1 MFDQRSFKLFEK
13 ILKHDQMTKAEVI
26 RTLDLSERQFN
37 YDFEKIND
45 ALNGIDIPQIEMS
58 NQAFIID
65 PEIKALMHSDMPL
78 DINANQI
85 VISEE
90 NRVLLIYLYTFI
102 RKEPISN
109 YHYQLMLGVSKNTAL
124 TDVRKTKQ
132 MCEAWSIELVYTRMD
147 GYHLGGSELDK
158 RRLASYCIDYLLTQ
172 SLGKEIILLS
182 LKSWGQDENLIV
194 MQRLIESFLEEEKIK
209 LVKSRKVEMMLHLT
223 FISVRN
229 KGKELFFTEYEK
241 QLVRRQSLFEKGWI
255 LSQRLFEE
263 DNEFEPYYVTIELLI
278 AQEEVKNNENSS
290 LEELVE
296 QIIKAFEMN
305 TLLPI
310 TNKKL
315 LKQSLYNHL
324 VPAFFRITFEIPLVN
339 TLTIRIKKE
348 YPELFQFVKRS
359 LAPLSMW
366 TGKNISEAEIG
377 YFTLHFGG
385 YLEMDKMPNV
395 EKLNALI
402 VCSNGVSSSI
412 MLRSQLSEMFPDIQ
426 FSRVHTAEQVHGI
439 PATSYDLLFSTVEVD
454 SIKPVYIV
462 KTLLSQ
468 VEKNYLI
475 QAVTSKFPRLNYR
488 NFSVDQLMEI
498 INKHTVIKDE
508 EKLFSE
514 LVDLFYLPNT
524 EKGSYK
530 PMLSE
535 ILTRDMI
542 QFTDQ
547 KLEWRKAISCAA
559 QPLLD
564 ANKIQQEYTDEMIK
578 NVEEIG
584 TYIHIGKGIAIPHAR
599 PEFGVNQLGMSFL
612 RTKTPVLLLD
622 KEEHQID
629 IFICLAAIDN
639 EAHLK
644 ALAQLTKLLG
654 DDVMLQFLKEAETA
668 DEVIKIIEKGEE
680 K

>member
-1 MFDQRSFKLFEK
+1 MK
-13 ILKHDQMTKAEVI
+13 KAEVL
-26 RTLDLSERQFN
+26 RTLDLTERQFN
-37 YDFEKIND
+37 YDFNKLND
-45 ALNGIDIPQIEMS
+45 ALDSIDIPQIELS
-58 NQAFIID
+58 NQAFIVD
-65 PEIKALMHSDMPL
+65 PEVKKLLHSETPL
-78 DINANQI
+78 DINTNQI

-90 NRVLLIYLYTFI
+90 DRVFLIYLYTFI

-124 TDVRKTKQ
+124 TDVKKAKQ
-132 MCEAWSIELVYTRMD
+132 MCGAWGIELVYTRMD
-147 GYHLGGSELDK
+147 GYHLAGSELDK
-158 RRLASYCIDYLLTQ
+158 RRLSFYCIDYLLSQ
-172 SLGKEIILLS
+172 PLGKEIIMLA
-182 LKSWGQDENLIV
+182 LKSWGQEAYLMEIQHVIDLFLDDEEV
-194 MQRLIESFLEEEKIK
+194 K
-209 LVKSRKVEMMLHLT
+209 LVKSRKAEMMLHLV

-229 KGKELFFTEYEK
+229 KGHELFFADYEK
-241 QLVRRQSLFEKGWI
+241 QIIRRQSLFEKAS
-255 LSQRLFEE
+255 LLTRKLFASEVE
-263 DNEFEPYYVTIELLI
+263 LESYYVAIELLI
-278 AQEEVKNNENSS
+278 AQVEVKHNENPA
-290 LEELVE
+290 LEILAE
-296 QIIKAFEMN
+296 QIIKEFEKN

-310 TNKKL
+310 RNKMQ

-324 VPAFFRITFEIPLVN
+324 VPAFFRISFGMPLVN
-339 TLTIRIKKE
+339 TLTARIKST
-348 YPELFQFVKRS
+348 YAELFQFVKQS

-366 TGKNISEAEIG
+366 TGKTISEAEIG

-385 YLEMDKMPNV
+385 YLEMDKQPSV
-395 EKLNALI
+395 EKLNALV

-426 FSRVHTAEQVHGI
+426 FSRVHTAEQVKDI
-439 PATSYDLLFSTVEVD
+439 PTSHFDLLFSTVEIESV
-454 SIKPVYIV
+454 KPVFIV

-468 VEKNYLI
+468 VEKGYLI

-488 NFSVDQLMEI
+488 SFSVDQLMEI
-498 INKHTVIKDE
+498 IHKHTVIKDE
-508 EKLFSE
+508 DKLFSE

-535 ILTRDMI
+535 LLTKDMI

-547 KLEWRKAISCAA
+547 KMEWREAISYAA

-564 ANKIQQEYTDEMIK
+564 ANKIQQAYTDEMIK

-599 PEFGVNQLGMSFL
+599 PESGVNELGMSFL

-622 KEEHQID
+622 QEEHQID

-654 DDVMLQFLKEAETA
+654 DNDMLQSLKEAETA
-668 DEVIKIIEKGEE
+668 EDVIKIIEKGEG

>member
-1 MFDQRSFKLFEK
+1 MFDQRSYKLFEE
-13 ILKHDQMTKAEVI
+13 ILKHDHMTKTEVI

-37 YDFEKIND
+37 YDFEKINE
-45 ALNGIDIPQIEMS
+45 ALLSIDIPQIEMS
-58 NQAFIID
+58 NQFFIID
-65 PEIKALMHSDMPL
+65 PEVIELMHSELPL

-90 NRVLLIYLYTFI
+90 DRVFLIYLYTFI
-102 RKEPISN
+102 RKESISN

-124 TDVRKTKQ
+124 TDVKKTKQ
-132 MCEAWSIELVYTRMD
+132 LCAAWGIELVYTRMD
-147 GYHLGGSELDK
+147 GYHLEGSELDK
-158 RRLASYCIDYLLTQ
+158 RRLSSYCIDYLLTQ
-172 SLGKEIILLS
+172 PLGKEIIMLS
-182 LKSWGQDENLIV
+182 LKSWGQDECFIRIQELIDA
-194 MQRLIESFLEEEKIK
+194 FLKAEEIK
-209 LVKSRKVEMMLHLT
+209 LVKSRKAEMILHLT

-241 QLVRRQSLFEKGWI
+241 QLIRRQSLFEKGTV
-255 LSQRLFEE
+255 LAQKLFERE
-263 DNEFEPYYVTIELLI
+263 GIESFYVTIELLI
-278 AQEEVKNNENSS
+278 AQEEVKRNDNPA
-290 LEELVE
+290 LEELAE
-296 QIIKAFEMN
+296 QIIKEFEMN

-310 TNKKL
+310 KNKKA

-324 VPAFFRITFEIPLVN
+324 VPAFFRISFESPLVN
-339 TLTIRIKKE
+339 TLTTRIKNE
-348 YPELFQFVKRS
+348 YTELFQFVKKS

-366 TGKNISEAEIG
+366 TGKNISESEIG
-377 YFTLHFGG
+377 FFTLHFGG
-385 YLEMDKMPNV
+385 YLEMDKSSNA

-426 FSRVHTAEQVHGI
+426 FSRVHTAEQIHDI
-439 PATSYDLLFSTVEVD
+439 PTISYDLLFSTLEIESV
-454 SIKPVYIV
+454 KPVYIV
-462 KTLLSQ
+462 KPLLSH

-475 QAVTSKFPRLNYR
+475 QAVSSKFPRLNYR
-488 NFSVDQLMEI
+488 NFSVDQLMEV

-508 EKLFSE
+508 QKLFSE
-514 LVDLFYLPNT
+514 LVNLFYLPKT

-535 ILTRDMI
+535 LLTKDMI

-547 KLEWRKAISCAA
+547 KLEWREAISGAA

-599 PEFGVNQLGMSFL
+599 PESGVKQLGMSFL
-612 RTKTPVLLLD
+612 RTKSPVLLLD
-622 KEEHQID
+622 KKEHEID
-629 IFICLAAIDN
+629 VFICLAAIDN

-654 DDVMLQFLKEAETA
+654 DDIMLQSIKEAETA
-668 DEVIKIIEKGEE
+668 EEIIKIIEKGEG

>member
-1 MFDQRSFKLFEK
+1 MK
-13 ILKHDQMTKAEVI
+13 KAEVL
-26 RTLDLSERQFN
+26 RTLDLTERQFN
-37 YDFEKIND
+37 YDFNKLND
-45 ALNGIDIPQIEMS
+45 ALDSIDIPQIELS
-58 NQAFIID
+58 NQAFIVD
-65 PEIKALMHSDMPL
+65 PEVKKLLHSETPL
-78 DINANQI
+78 DINTNQI

-90 NRVLLIYLYTFI
+90 DRVFLIYLYTFI

-124 TDVRKTKQ
+124 TDVKKAKQ
-132 MCEAWSIELVYTRMD
+132 MCGAWGIELVYTRMD
-147 GYHLGGSELDK
+147 GYHLAGSELDK
-158 RRLASYCIDYLLTQ
+158 RRLSFYCIDYLLSQ
-172 SLGKEIILLS
+172 PLGKEIIMLA
-182 LKSWGQDENLIV
+182 LKSWGQEAYLMEIQHVIDLFLDDEEV
-194 MQRLIESFLEEEKIK
+194 K
-209 LVKSRKVEMMLHLT
+209 LVKSRKAEMMLHLV

-229 KGKELFFTEYEK
+229 KGHELFFADYEK
-241 QLVRRQSLFEKGWI
+241 QIIRRQSLFEKAS
-255 LSQRLFEE
+255 LLTRKLFASEVE
-263 DNEFEPYYVTIELLI
+263 LESYYVAIELLI
-278 AQEEVKNNENSS
+278 AQVEVKHNENPA
-290 LEELVE
+290 LEILAE
-296 QIIKAFEMN
+296 QIIKEFEKN

-310 TNKKL
+310 RNKMQ

-324 VPAFFRITFEIPLVN
+324 VPAFFRISFGMPLVN
-339 TLTIRIKKE
+339 TLTARIKST
-348 YPELFQFVKRS
+348 YAELFQFVKQS

-366 TGKNISEAEIG
+366 TGKTISEAEIG

-385 YLEMDKMPNV
+385 YLEMDKQPSV
-395 EKLNALI
+395 EKLNALV

-426 FSRVHTAEQVHGI
+426 FSRVHTAEQVKDI
-439 PATSYDLLFSTVEVD
+439 PTSHFDLLFSTVEIESV
-454 SIKPVYIV
+454 KPVFIV

-468 VEKNYLI
+468 VEKGYLI

-488 NFSVDQLMEI
+488 SFSVDQLMEI
-498 INKHTVIKDE
+498 IHKHTVIKDE
-508 EKLFSE
+508 DKLFSE

-535 ILTRDMI
+535 LLTKDMI

-547 KLEWRKAISCAA
+547 KMEWREAISYAA

-564 ANKIQQEYTDEMIK
+564 ANKIQQAYTDEMIK

-599 PEFGVNQLGMSFL
+599 PESGVNQLGMSFL

-622 KEEHQID
+622 QEEHQID

-654 DDVMLQFLKEAETA
+654 DNDMLQSLKEAETA
-668 DEVIKIIEKGEE
+668 EDVIKIIEKGEG